1 MNLPRAPAR
10 GEIISLTIS
19 KEDKDSKMEG
29 RGKFYSWKRG
39 KKTADGIKYMK
50 AWQATFKKIMGL
62 KLI

>member
-1 MNLPRAPAR
+1 
-10 GEIISLTIS
+10 
-19 KEDKDSKMEG
+19 MEG

-50 AWQATFKKIMGL
+50 AWQAKFKKIMGL